1 MAGEVLERDEAL
13 GALDAAVEAARRGDG
28 TVVLVGGE
36 AGIGKTSLVC
46 EFIKAAHDRVEV
58 LAAGCD
64 DLTTPRALGPLR
76 DALGVDETADIFT
89 TALERL
95 SGPDPRVLLIEDAH
109 WADDATLDVLG
120 FVARRILTLPAVL
133 VVTFR
138 DALDPRH
145 PLQRLLGSL
154 ATVPLTRL
162 TLAPLSLAAVERLA
176 EGTGAD
182 AGAVY
187 RITRG
192 NPFFVTEVL
201 ACPDENVPA
210 SVVDA
215 VLARVG
221 RLSPWCRDA
230 VERLSVVPSAVDQ
243 ELASRLLA
251 EALPA
256 LEEAEAAGVI
266 EVGQDIA
273 FRHELAR
280 RALEHSL
287 PALRRRALNQDV
299 IAVLSTRSPLDREAL
314 MHHAGEAGDVGM
326 ILAVGPAAGRAAARA
341 GSHRQALA
349 HFEAVR
355 PYLDELPPAGRAS
368 VLDDLGWELYNA
380 HRFREA
386 VDAGRAAVALYV
398 KLGDEPA
405 AGRGTVRLSR
415 HLYMAGETDEAER
428 SIRAAVAILER
439 TGPPAELSH
448 AVLYRGAIL
457 AMTDDPEGAVELLA
471 QARRLAVEADRADL
485 AVLCSNYEAVARA
498 ELGDAGSV
506 PLMRG
511 SIAAAMA
518 ARQYEYAARG
528 YTNLAELLL
537 RADRLEEL
545 QACVDEGL
553 RFTRERGFWSHAYN
567 LEVHRC
573 ALRLRRGDWDGALSG
588 LREAIAAEADP
599 GMLFAYGAAWLGR
612 VLTRRGDP
620 EAGPLLTETWE
631 RALRVRTLI
640 GLAYAG
646 VAYAEWAWLN
656 ERPDVARDV
665 RDRLLPRLGR
675 PGAARFRG
683 ELLRWL
689 ARSGLAT
696 GERCPEP
703 FAAGLRGDWR
713 IAAAGWRALG
723 DPYSTALELM
733 ESGEPGPTL
742 EALGLLDRLGA
753 EPAAVLARAR
763 LRGLGVRA
771 PRRPRARNAAGL
783 TPRQLAVLA
792 LLREGRTNGEI
803 AEELVVSVR
812 TVDHHVAA
820 VLSKLGVRSRR
831 EADAAAQAAGL
842 D

>member
-13 GALDAAVEAARRGDG
+13 GALEAAVEAAARGNG
-28 TVVLVGGE
+28 SVVLIGGE

-46 EFIKAAHDRVEV
+46 AFLDATTAEV

-76 DALGVDETADIFT
+76 DALGFT
-89 TALERL
+89 GDPFAEVVERL
-95 SGPDPRVLLIEDAH
+95 SGPDVTVLLIEDAH
-109 WADDATLDVLG
+109 WVDDATLDVLG
-120 FVARRILTLPAVL
+120 FVARRILTLHAVL
-133 VVTFR
+133 VITFR
-138 DALDPRH
+138 DELDPRH

-162 TLAPLSLAAVERLA
+162 ALAPLSLAAVERLA

-182 AGAVY
+182 AAAVH
-187 RITRG
+187 RITGG

-201 ACPDENVPA
+201 ACPDEDVPA

-221 RLSPWCRDA
+221 RLSPWSRDA

-243 ELASRLLA
+243 ELAQRLLG
-251 EALPA
+251 EGLQA
-256 LEEAEAAGVI
+256 LEEAEGAGVI
-266 EVGQDIA
+266 EVGRDFA

-280 RALEHSL
+280 RALESSL
-287 PALRRRALNQDV
+287 PALRRRALHAAV
-299 IAVLSTRSPLDREAL
+299 IGVLSTRAPLDREAL
-314 MHHAGEAGDVGM
+314 MHHAVAAGEVGT
-326 ILAVGPAAGRAAARA
+326 ILAAGRAAARA

-368 VLDDLGWELYNA
+368 LLDDLGWELYNA

-386 VDAGRAAVALYV
+386 VDAAHAAVALYTE
-398 KLGDEPA
+398 LGDEAA

-428 SIRAAVAILER
+428 CIRTAVEILER
-439 TGPPAELSH
+439 TGPPAELAH
-448 AVLYRGAIL
+448 AVLWRGAIL
-457 AMTDDPEGAVELLA
+457 AMTDDPESAVEQLA

-545 QACVDEGL
+545 QGCVDDGL

-588 LREAIAAEADP
+588 LREAMAAEADP

-620 EAGPLLTETWE
+620 ESGPLLAETWE
-631 RALRVRTLI
+631 RALRVRTLL

-646 VAYAEWAWLN
+646 IAYAEWAWLN
-656 ERPDVARDV
+656 ERPDVAREV

-675 PGAARFRG
+675 AGAARFRG
-683 ELLRWL
+683 ELVRWL
-689 ARSGLAT
+689 ARSGAAPA
-696 GERCPEP
+696 GMRVPEP
-703 FAAGLRGDWR
+703 FAAGLRGDWL
-713 IAAAGWRALG
+713 AAAAEWEALG
-723 DPYSTALELM
+723 DPYATALELL
-733 ESGEPGPTL
+733 ESREAGATL
-742 EALGLLDRLGA
+742 QALELLDRLGA
-753 EPAAVLARAR
+753 EPVAALARAR
-763 LRGLGVRA
+763 LRELGVRA

-803 AEELVVSVR
+803 ADELVVSVR